1 MRSTRATELI
11 EIYPAHMVNAWL
23 GHTEAVAMAH
33 YRQTTG
39 KAAEKFFE
47 QAAGV
52 DKPPTGKN
60 GGKTVGEHAGIAL
73 PGVEVKKTDIAVSPY
88 ISTPCND
95 SRCNAKSA
103 KPPPIAGQGFEP
115 RLNGSERYDLLLSE
129 PFDYEGEETA
139 ISQKESAFQHS
150 GTWCGRRYFLSLGS

>member
-47 QAAGV
+47 QAAGLQKKV
-52 DKPPTGKN
+52 QESAH
-60 GGKTVGEHAGIAL
+60 VHAGIGCF
-73 PGVEVKKTDIAVSPY
+73 GVETGKKRTGVTSCDS
-88 ISTPCND
+88 STCND
-95 SRCNAKSA
+95 MQGYAKSA
-103 KPPPIAGQGFEP
+103 KPPPYCGTGIRTPTKWF
-115 RLNGSERYDLLLSE
+115 R
-129 PFDYEGEETA
+129 A
-139 ISQKESAFQHS
+139 IRAAFTPSRKTPPQ
-150 GTWCGRRYFLSLGS
+150 F